1 MQLSQTTRMFGTEC
15 LRQFL
20 TAFFPEFL
28 NALFLSRLS
37 MTGICTSHPVPF
49 DQKTAAVAEAAPL
62 RATHSMSEPVR
73 AVLLRTATDF
83 VLNGYRALMGAV
95 FRSVQLRQ
103 PGVTPE
109 DRTNYMRVSA
119 FFLEFHRL
127 FMRRRAESIASAAAS
142 MPPPPPPPPPP
153 PSSSANLPSHPPS
166 SAESSSSSP
175 NAAAIQQQPM
185 PPPPPPGPH
194 SAFAYTAPAPPTV
207 LESSSSSSASSSSST
222 ASSSSSSSS
231 APAAAPAPAAGTQ
244 YDASIIF
251 LNLNLESFT
260 WVVANIRLYVDEE
273 KKNAVWRSVLGCVN
287 LYRQMMMCIYEMT
300 TRGDADNRQVCS
312 CAHDCV
318 FGARAFVWVCICSG

>member
-1 MQLSQTTRMFGTEC
+1 
-15 LRQFL
+15 
-20 TAFFPEFL
+20 
-28 NALFLSRLS
+28 
-37 MTGICTSHPVPF
+37 
-49 DQKTAAVAEAAPL
+49 
-62 RATHSMSEPVR
+62 MSEPVR

-109 DRTNYMRVSA
+109 DRTNYMRVAA

-142 MPPPPPPPPPP
+142 MPPPPPPPPP
-153 PSSSANLPSHPPS
+153 SANLPSRPPPS
-166 SAESSSSSP
+166 TESSSSSSSSP

-185 PPPPPPGPH
+185 PPPPPPPPPGPH
-194 SAFAYTAPAPPTV
+194 SAFAYTAPAPPTA
-207 LESSSSSSASSSSST
+207 LESSSSSSASSSSSS
-222 ASSSSSSSS
+222 ASSSSSSSSS
-231 APAAAPAPAAGTQ
+231 APAPAAATPAAGTQ

-300 TRGDADNRQVCS
+300 TKGDADNRQVRS
-312 CAHDCV
+312 CARDCV
-318 FGARAFVWVCICSG
+318 RSTVCV